1 MLRTGTYL
9 CCVACGG
16 RCDRPPRWCPCDS
29 VSCKSFGQKICR
41 LCPVTCCDLLSAS
54 WGSSS
59 DVGDWGSE
67 DEEEDEADE
76 LVGDDEAFIRSLGLG
91 GNKEGLIGDF
101 TL

>member
-9 CCVACGG
+9 CRVACGVG
-16 RCDRPPRWCPCDS
+16 VTDRIDGVGVTECRA
-29 VSCKSFGQKICR
+29 KSFGLCR

-67 DEEEDEADE
+67 EEEEDEEDE
-76 LVGDDEAFIRSLGLG
+76 LVGDDETFIRSLGLG